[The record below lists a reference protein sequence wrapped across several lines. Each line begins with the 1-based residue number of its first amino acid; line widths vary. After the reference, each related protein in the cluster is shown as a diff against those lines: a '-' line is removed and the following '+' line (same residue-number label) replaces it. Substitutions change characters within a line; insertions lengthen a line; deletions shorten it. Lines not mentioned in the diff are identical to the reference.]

1 MRTTYCF
8 LFGFFVSL
16 PGLAVSAE
24 PAGQVVD
31 AGTQAR
37 VVSHYDR
44 LPMSFEANQGQV
56 DPEVRFIA
64 RGPGYSLYLTPA
76 EVVLSLRAVAP
87 SDAETLSTTV
97 VRMRLADAAPTPVLS
112 GIDRLPGTSN
122 YFIGNDPARWQSAI
136 PNYAKV
142 KYTDIYPGIDLVY
155 YGKQQQLEFD
165 FIVAPGADP
174 RRIVLEFEG
183 TTTMALDADGNL
195 VLATN
200 AGTVVQRK
208 PLIYQDID
216 GIRHT
221 IDCHYRV
228 DGKQQ
233 VRVEI
238 AHYDATR
245 PLVIDPVLVYSTY
258 LGGGFAQGKGIAT
271 DRDGNVYVT
280 GQTIS
285 SPFPTTPGAY
295 QVAFGGGGD
304 AFVTKLNS
312 TVAAVIYSTYLG
324 GTGGDFGEAI
334 AVDAGGNAY
343 VTGSTHGGFPTTP
356 GAYQV
361 TYGGGFDDAFVT
373 KLNSTGDA
381 LVYSTYLGGVNSDSG
396 FSIAINGSGRAFVT
410 GRTYGGFPTTP
421 EAYQRTFGGQFDA
434 FVAEVHT
441 SGSALLYSTYLGGT
455 DEEQGYA
462 IALDRNGYAYVTG
475 FTRGDFPTTP
485 GAYQTT
491 SSGALSDA
499 FVVKLAFL
507 DAAVEYH
514 HSAFD
519 HYFVTSLPN
528 EIAALDSG
536 TFSGWNRTGLSFPTY
551 VLDTPGTA
559 NVCRFWSA
567 QTFAPKSSHF
577 YTPYADECATVKQDP
592 AWRLEGHAFAL
603 RLPEAGLGYVSCP
616 SDTRPLYRAYNRGMS
631 GAPNHR
637 YTTDLAV
644 LEEMVARGWQV
655 EGDLW
660 TRIFACVPA
669 QE

>member
-1 MRTTYCF
+1 
-8 LFGFFVSL
+8 
-16 PGLAVSAE
+16 
-24 PAGQVVD
+24 
-31 AGTQAR
+31 
-37 VVSHYDR
+37 
-44 LPMSFEANQGQV
+44 MSFEANQGQV

-361 TYGGGFDDAFVT
+361 TYSGGGADGFVT
-373 KLNSTGDA
+373 KLNATGTA
-381 LVYSTYLGGVNSDSG
+381 FVYSTYLGGTGGDGAFGIGVDVSG
-396 FSIAINGSGRAFVT
+396 NAYVT
-410 GRTYGGFPTTP
+410 GVTTGGFPTT
-421 EAYQRTFGGQFDA
+421 ADAFQVTYAGGPNSA
-434 FVAEVHT
+434 FVAKLNASGT
-441 SGSALLYSTYLGGT
+441 SVLYATYLGGAT
-455 DEEQGYA
+455 QGA
-462 IALDRNGYAYVTG
+462 GMGIAVDPNGNLITHEAQPVSQ
-475 FTRGDFPTTP
+475 RG
-485 GAYQTT
+485 
-491 SSGALSDA
+491 
-499 FVVKLAFL
+499 
-507 DAAVEYH
+507 
-514 HSAFD
+514 
-519 HYFVTSLPN
+519 
-528 EIAALDSG
+528 
-536 TFSGWNRTGLSFPTY
+536 
-551 VLDTPGTA
+551 
-559 NVCRFWSA
+559 
-567 QTFAPKSSHF
+567 
-577 YTPYADECATVKQDP
+577 
-592 AWRLEGHAFAL
+592 
-603 RLPEAGLGYVSCP
+603 
-616 SDTRPLYRAYNRGMS
+616 
-631 GAPNHR
+631 
-637 YTTDLAV
+637 
-644 LEEMVARGWQV
+644 
-655 EGDLW
+655 
-660 TRIFACVPA
+660 
-669 QE
+669 